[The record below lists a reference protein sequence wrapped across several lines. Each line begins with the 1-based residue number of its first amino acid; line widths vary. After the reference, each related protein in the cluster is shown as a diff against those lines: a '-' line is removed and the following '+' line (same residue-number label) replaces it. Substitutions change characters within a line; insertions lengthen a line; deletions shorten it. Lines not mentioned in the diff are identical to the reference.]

1 MASDTAMQEIGQHAI
16 KNDQDPPAG
25 QIAKKEIAQNG
36 HSHDHSIPKPP
47 YTKTNVVCEGDLVII
62 FLSRDR
68 PPIPLTVTSGQELTN
83 TYGSF
88 PHDEMIG
95 KPFGA
100 RLNSRNRRGFIHIL
114 RPTPELWTLA
124 LPHRTQIL
132 YQPDMSFISAHL
144 GLSPGSRL
152 IESGTGSGSFSHY
165 ATRCVAR
172 KHIQS
177 SGYGWKG
184 EAKTEKDRG
193 NRKKRKKDENDLED
207 ETQDI
212 AEEDGEEEETAMQ
225 PSNEQEAEI
234 LKHLSAPPDSFV
246 AAREGR
252 VWSFEFHAGRAV
264 KAWHEFERHG
274 LFPTLSLRHRN
285 VVKNGFGLVGMADA
299 VFLDLPAPWDAI
311 HHAAEAMRKDVST
324 RICCFSPCV
333 EQVLKTVAALRK
345 GSTSYDENG
354 NIVDEARWTDIETY
368 ECLNRT
374 HLSIWCGPGTQNYT
388 PSIDEAVERI
398 KEVEVKKS
406 KRRNMQIQRARKERE
421 GRIEKEE
428 EENGT
433 GAIESDQLNVD
444 KIDAEQDDRQN
455 LNTNA
460 ENELGINGKEERS
473 KPLVKEDGKTLQRAN
488 VLSRP
493 FSDMRGHTSYL
504 TFATLLPRIVERQ
517 PDPTLEREK
526 ENEKRKQL
534 NKERAQ
540 KRKQASLEEV

>member
-1 MASDTAMQEIGQHAI
+1 MASDVAMQATDIEAL
-16 KNDQDPPAG
+16 KNDQVAPSG
-25 QIAKKEIAQNG
+25 QIAEKGTGQNG
-36 HSHDHSIPKPP
+36 HLHDQIIPKPP
-47 YTKTNVVCEGDLVII
+47 YTKSNVISEGDLVII

-100 RLNSRNRRGFIHIL
+100 RLASKNRRGFIHVL

-132 YQPDMSFISAHL
+132 YTPDMSFISAHL
-144 GLSPGSRL
+144 GLSPGARM

-172 KHIQS
+172 KHMQS

-184 EAKTEKDRG
+184 VAKTEKDRS
-193 NRKKRKKDENDLED
+193 NRKKRKKGED
-207 ETQDI
+207 EFDEDRQEGV
-212 AEEDGEEEETAMQ
+212 EEDEEEEEATMQ
-225 PSNEQEAEI
+225 PSDEQEAEI
-234 LKHLSAPPDSFV
+234 LERLSAPPNAYV
-246 AAREGR
+246 APREGR

-264 KAWHEFERHG
+264 KAWQEFEQHG

-285 VVKNGFGLVGMADA
+285 VVKNGFGLEGVADA

-311 HHAAEAMRKDVST
+311 HHAAEAMRKDVPT

-345 GSTSYDENG
+345 GSTTHDSDG
-354 NIVDEARWTDIETY
+354 NVADEARWTDIETY

-374 HLSIWCGPGTQNYT
+374 HLSIWCGPGTPNYT

-398 KEVEVKKS
+398 REVEVKKG
-406 KRRNMQIQRARKERE
+406 KRRDMQIQRARKERQERMQKE
-421 GRIEKEE
+421 GD
-428 EENGT
+428 ENGAGKADT
-433 GAIESDQLNVD
+433 TSEHNVE
-444 KIDAEQDDRQN
+444 KFHPVQEI
-455 LNTNA
+455 TNA
-460 ENELGINGKEERS
+460 EHDEES
-473 KPLVKEDGKTLQRAN
+473 NDKQDESNSSTPPAKDDGKSLQQAN

-493 FSDMRGHTSYL
+493 FTDMRGHTSYL

-517 PDPTLEREK
+517 ADPTLEREK

-534 NKERAQ
+534 NRERAQ
-540 KRKQASLEEV
+540 KRKQATMDEA

>member
-1 MASDTAMQEIGQHAI
+1 MASDVAMQASDLETIQKEEIA
-16 KNDQDPPAG
+16 PSL
-25 QIAKKEIAQNG
+25 AQNG
-36 HSHDHSIPKPP
+36 HSHDHTISKPP
-47 YTKTNVVCEGDLVII
+47 YTKTNVINEGDLVII

-100 RLNSRNRRGFIHIL
+100 RLASKNRRGFIHVL

-132 YQPDMSFISAHL
+132 YTPDMSFISAHL
-144 GLSPGSRL
+144 GLSPGARM

-184 EAKTEKDRG
+184 VAKTEKDRS
-193 NRKKRKKDENDLED
+193 NRKKRKKAEDDFED
-207 ETQDI
+207 ERQEAI
-212 AEEDGEEEETAMQ
+212 EEDEEEEETTLQ
-225 PSNEQEAEI
+225 PSDQQEAEI
-234 LKHLSAPPDSFV
+234 LERLSAPPNAYV
-246 AAREGR
+246 APREGR

-264 KAWHEFERHG
+264 KAWHEFEQHG

-285 VVKNGFGLVGMADA
+285 VVKNGFGLEGVADA

-311 HHAAEAMRKDVST
+311 DHAAEAMRKDVPT

-345 GSTSYDENG
+345 GSTSHDDNG
-354 NIVDEARWTDIETY
+354 NIVDEAKWTDIETY

-398 KEVEVKKS
+398 REVEVKKG
-406 KRRNMQIQRARKERE
+406 KRRDMQIQRAKKERQERIQKE
-421 GRIEKEE
+421 GD
-428 EENGT
+428 ENGE
-433 GAIESDQLNVD
+433 GNSKQSELHVEKIQSEEADQ
-444 KIDAEQDDRQN
+444 EN
-455 LNTNA
+455 LNADPEHGDGTNGREGEPTIA
-460 ENELGINGKEERS
+460 KD
-473 KPLVKEDGKTLQRAN
+473 DGKSLQRAN

-493 FSDMRGHTSYL
+493 FTDMRGHTSYL

-517 PDPTLEREK
+517 QDPTLEREK

-534 NKERAQ
+534 NRERAQ
-540 KRKQASLEEV
+540 KRKQTSIDETQ

>member
-1 MASDTAMQEIGQHAI
+1 MQAAGQETLQ
-16 KNDQDPPAG
+16 NDQ
-25 QIAKKEIAQNG
+25 IAPSTQTAEKGTGQNG
-36 HSHDHSIPKPP
+36 HSHDQVISKPP
-47 YTKTNVVCEGDLVII
+47 YTKTNVISEGDLVII

-100 RLNSRNRRGFIHIL
+100 RLASKNKRGFIHIL

-132 YQPDMSFISAHL
+132 YTPDMSFISAHL
-144 GLSPGSRL
+144 GLSPGARM

-184 EAKTEKDRG
+184 VAKTEKDRS
-193 NRKKRKKDENDLED
+193 NRKKRKKTED
-207 ETQDI
+207 EFDDERQEG
-212 AEEDGEEEETAMQ
+212 AEEDEEEEETIMQ
-225 PSNEQEAEI
+225 PSDAQEADI
-234 LKHLSAPPDSFV
+234 LERLSAPPNAYV
-246 AAREGR
+246 APREGR

-264 KAWHEFERHG
+264 KAWHEFEQHG

-285 VVKNGFGLVGMADA
+285 VVKNGFGLEGVADA

-311 HHAAEAMRKDVST
+311 PHAAEAMRKDVPT

-345 GSTSYDENG
+345 
-354 NIVDEARWTDIETY
+354 AKWTDIETY

-374 HLSIWCGPGTQNYT
+374 HLSIWCGPGAQNYT

-398 KEVEVKKS
+398 REVEVKKG
-406 KRRNMQIQRARKERE
+406 KRRDMQIQRARKERQERIQKE
-421 GRIEKEE
+421 GDENDAGKAETTSELKVEKVRPE
-428 EENGT
+428 EENAET
-433 GAIESDQLNVD
+433 EE
-444 KIDAEQDDRQN
+444 DAE
-455 LNTNA
+455 T
-460 ENELGINGKEERS
+460 NGKEGATDPS
-473 KPLVKEDGKTLQRAN
+473 TPQAKEDGKSLQRAN

-493 FSDMRGHTSYL
+493 FTDMRGHTSYL

-540 KRKQASLEEV
+540 KRKQASLEEA